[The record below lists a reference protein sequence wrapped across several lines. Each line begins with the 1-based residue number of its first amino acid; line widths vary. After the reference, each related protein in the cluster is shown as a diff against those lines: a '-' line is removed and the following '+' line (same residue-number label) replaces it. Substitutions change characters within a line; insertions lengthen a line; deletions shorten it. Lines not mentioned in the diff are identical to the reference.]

1 MYEPMLMGHSLTL
14 LFLYFIWYSF
24 LGWVMETIYC
34 SVLQGH
40 FVMRGF
46 LKGPI
51 CPIYGVGALLMVLF
65 LRRFTGNVV
74 VFFLVSVV
82 TLSAWEYLVGW
93 LLDVTTHI
101 KYWDY
106 SDRKCNLHG
115 RICLQNS
122 LYWGVV
128 AYVAIYWIHPATAM
142 LFARLGSTA
151 RWIASIGLLII
162 TMADTVTTIRS
173 LALAASFLQKAAQVR
188 AELDERRKA
197 LATASRQKLDEAAVQ
212 ASLLRLELRERD
224 MLAEAQHY
232 LTRFRIRYPNL
243 KSVHYE
249 GVFLA
254 IRECSEQLREYRK
267 NRVEQM
273 KELKQKIKHS

>member
-1 MYEPMLMGHSLTL
+1 MGHPLTL

-34 SVLQGH
+34 SALQGH
-40 FVMRGF
+40 FVLRGF

-65 LRRFTGNVV
+65 LRRFTGNVA

-82 TLSAWEYLVGW
+82 TMSAWEYLVGW

-106 SDRKCNLHG
+106 SDKKFNLHG

-122 LYWGVV
+122 LYWGIV
-128 AYVAIYWIHPATAM
+128 AYAAIYWIHPATAA
-142 LFARLGSTA
+142 LFARLSSTA
-151 RWIASIGLLII
+151 RWIISIGLLAV
-162 TMADTVTTIRS
+162 TMVDTVTTIRS
-173 LALAASFLQKAAQVR
+173 LALAARFLQKAAQAR
-188 AELDERRKA
+188 NDLDERRKA

-243 KSVHYE
+243 KSVAYE
-249 GVFLA
+249 AVFLSL
-254 IRECSEQLREYRK
+254 RERSEQLREYRK
-267 NRVEQM
+267 DRVEQM
-273 KELKQKIKHS
+273 KALKKKIKNP